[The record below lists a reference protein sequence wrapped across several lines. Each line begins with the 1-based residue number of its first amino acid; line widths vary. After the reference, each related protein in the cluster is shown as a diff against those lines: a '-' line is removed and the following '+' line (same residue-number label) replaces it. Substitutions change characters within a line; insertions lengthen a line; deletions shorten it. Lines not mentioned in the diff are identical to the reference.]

1 MKQFLKTPYFWVLSL
16 VLLSVLCSFI
26 LIYMG
31 CFAYIFIPIFMFA
44 VPFWLREK
52 RMKRFLLNGIIV
64 GILMVFIAD
73 VVYTSAVLG
82 PDFEKLPDRTQ
93 GAITLSQGSVSPYK
107 ASGSTDF
114 NFSVVYKN
122 TTPAQITDTA
132 EEDGWKVKAGVTT
145 FDWNNGTSIAML
157 TSISGYGRVVSIAAV
172 TDNQAYAS
180 AIQALLGSVE
190 MKKPATATATTS
202 AATASAKRAAK
213 GTAKPAALQGY
224 MEYHP
229 FTKAWTW
236 KVRYPPQ

>member
-1 MKQFLKTPYFWVLSL
+1 MKRLL
-16 VLLSVLCSFI
+16 VLAMLCILSATASAEKATFDLVRYTPPPPFKKIPWVKSTAVKNI
-26 LIYMG
+26 LSYSNTDQATRTY
-31 CFAYIFIPIFMFA
+31 CQIFIVKSTISKGDIDA
-44 VPFWLREK
+44 
-52 RMKRFLLNGIIV
+52 
-64 GILMVFIAD
+64 
-73 VVYTSAVLG
+73 
-82 PDFEKLPDRTQ
+82 DFESEWKDLII
-93 GAITLSQGSVSPYK
+93 G
-107 ASGSTDF
+107 
-114 NFSVVYKN
+114 NYKN

-224 MEYHP
+224 MEYNP